1 MSRRTIADAEA
12 LAAKLRALPAR
23 ENKNRIINKADE
35 IKILANE
42 IKSLQ
47 SRNYSLEE
55 ISELLTQD
63 GLEISTGT
71 LKNYLQ
77 RCKSIKRAQ
86 KKKTDIAPQIT
97 PMVGQSIG
105 QRAAAGLP
113 AEGDSHQI
121 AQAAITRADR
131 PNI

>member
-1 MSRRTIADAEA
+1 MSRTIADAEA

-42 IKSLQ
+42 ITSLQ

-77 RCKSIKRAQ
+77 RCKSTKRPQ
-86 KKKTDIAPQIT
+86 KKKTNIAPQIT

-105 QRAAAGLP
+105 QIAAASLP

-131 PNI
+131 PII